1 MNKLGIWAIVIATF
15 LVFGVFSQNA
25 FGEATEPNYVTTDK
39 ESYDSGE
46 TIRISGFIKPQPT
59 YYPVDITLLIQDS
72 IGNIVTH
79 DKLTPA
85 SDGTFETSIVSSGAL
100 WQDAGEYSIKANYL
114 SETVKTTFYFTKG
127 TDSSP
132 TPKPQA
138 DSTQI
143 PQWIK
148 QVGEF
153 WIEDKIDD
161 AGFVQVI
168 EFLVKEGIITI
179 PYAESPEGEAA
190 TQIPS
195 WIKSNTEFWV
205 TGKIS
210 DDEFAIGLEWLINNG
225 IIRV

>member
-1 MNKLGIWAIVIATF
+1 MNKLGIWVIAAF
-15 LVFGVFSQNA
+15 FVIGVFSQNA
-25 FGEATEPNYVTTDK
+25 LGLAAESNYVTTEK

-46 TIRISGFIKPQPT
+46 TIQISGFIKPQPT
-59 YYPVDITLLIQDS
+59 YYSVDITLLIQDS

-79 DKLTPA
+79 TKLTPS

-100 WQDAGEYSIKANYL
+100 WQEPGEYSIKANYL
-114 SETVKTTFYFTKG
+114 SQTVKTTFYFTKD
-127 TDSSP
+127 TDSAP
-132 TPKPQA
+132 TPQPG
-138 DSTQI
+138 STQI

-168 EFLVKEGIITI
+168 EYLVQEDIIRI
-179 PYAESPEGEAA
+179 PYAEAPEGEAA

-210 DDEFAIGLEWLINNG
+210 DDEFTIGLEWLINNG